1 MGNKK
6 ITVDLILGGRTPVA
20 PPPPPL
26 DPQLLPKEIQDNI
39 SVFQ

>member
-6 ITVDLILGGRTPVA
+6 ITVDPILGGA
-20 PPPPPL
+20 HACCAPPPL

-39 SVFQ
+39 SVFQY